1 VRDADGGGVKYP
13 KEWPGFEVV
22 DTQLRSLA
30 PLGSVVEGTI
40 GEDWNGEYL
49 GFIGSQH
56 DDKMPWF
63 AFRPNDVEL
72 VTLKPLTPAAE
83 DMLALIRER
92 SSR

>member
-1 VRDADGGGVKYP
+1 MKYP

-22 DTQLRSLA
+22 DTQLRNLA
-30 PLGSVVEGTI
+30 PWGSVVEGTI
-40 GEDWNGEYL
+40 GEDASGEYL

-56 DDKMPWF
+56 DDEFPWF
-63 AFRPNDVEL
+63 AFCPNRSEL

-92 SSR
+92 SGAK